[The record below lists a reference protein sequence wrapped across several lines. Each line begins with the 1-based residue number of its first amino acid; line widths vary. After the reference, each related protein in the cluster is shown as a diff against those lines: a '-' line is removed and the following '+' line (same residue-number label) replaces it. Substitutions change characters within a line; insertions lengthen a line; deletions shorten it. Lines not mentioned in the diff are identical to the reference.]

1 MASRRSPAAYHSRT
15 ASQRR
20 DPRGHVSIRNP
31 QLRCFAACSGFHDIG
46 PAPRNPQLILNL
58 LPFVAAW
65 LPYHNAQ
72 STITSFACVR
82 GCVATARRHSLL
94 RLPFFCCAS
103 LHMSSYLKTCSS
115 CLLVK
120 KTCSSCLL
128 VKKHGFM
135 SSCQKKTWL
144 HVRHANI
151 VQTVKS
157 CYKIKINY
165 RESKSRFYGILL
177 SKQHQCLTI
186 APLLQSNSATIR
198 V

>member
-1 MASRRSPAAYHSRT
+1 MASRRSHAAYHSRT

-46 PAPRNPQLILNL
+46 PASRNPQLKLNL

-120 KTCSSCLL
+120 KTC
-128 VKKHGFM
+128 
-135 SSCQKKTWL
+135 L
-144 HVRHANI
+144 HVHHANI
-151 VQTVKS
+151 VQMVKN

-165 RESKSRFYGILL
+165 RESKSRFYGVLL

-186 APLLQSNSATIR
+186 VT
-198 V
+198 

>member
-1 MASRRSPAAYHSRT
+1 MR
-15 ASQRR
+15 Q
-20 DPRGHVSIRNP
+20 SIFRWRCRMSP

-46 PAPRNPQLILNL
+46 PAPRNPQLIFNL

-65 LPYHNAQ
+65 LPLHNAQ

-120 KTCSSCLL
+120 N
-128 VKKHGFM
+128 
-135 SSCQKKTWL
+135 TWL
-144 HVRHANI
+144 HVHHANI

-157 CYKIKINY
+157 CYKIKID
-165 RESKSRFYGILL
+165 SRDLDCCFYGVLL
-177 SKQHQCLTI
+177 CKQHPCLTI
-186 APLLQSNSATIR
+186 APLLSCNSATIR

>member
-15 ASQRR
+15 ACQRR
-20 DPRGHVSIRNP
+20 VPRGHVSIRNP

-46 PAPRNPQLILNL
+46 PAPRNPQLILHV

-103 LHMSSYLKTCSS
+103 LHMSSYLKNMFFMSTCQKTWLHVFLPKNMFFMSSCQKNMFFMSTCQKTCSS

-135 SSCQKKTWL
+135 SSCQKKHDFMSTMQ
-144 HVRHANI
+144 I
-151 VQTVKS
+151 S
-157 CYKIKINY
+157 YK
-165 RESKSRFYGILL
+165 R
-177 SKQHQCLTI
+177 
-186 APLLQSNSATIR
+186 
-198 V
+198 

>member
-20 DPRGHVSIRNP
+20 VPRGHVSIRNP

-65 LPYHNAQ
+65 LPQHNAQ

-103 LHMSSYLKTCSS
+103 LHMSSYLKNMF
-115 CLLVK
+115 
-120 KTCSSCLL
+120 
-128 VKKHGFM
+128 FM
-135 SSCQKKTWL
+135 SSCQKNMFFLSTCQKNMFFLSTCQK
-144 HVRHANI
+144 NMFFMS
-151 VQTVKS
+151 S
-157 CYKIKINY
+157 CQKNMA
-165 RESKSRFYGILL
+165 SCLL
-177 SKQHQCLTI
+177 T
-186 APLLQSNSATIR
+186 
-198 V
+198 

>member
-15 ASQRR
+15 ACQRR

-94 RLPFFCCAS
+94 QLPFFCCAS

-120 KTCSSCLL
+120 KKHVLHVFLPKKPVLHVYLS
-128 VKKHGFM
+128 KKHGFM
-135 SSCQKKTWL
+135 STMQIS
-144 HVRHANI
+144 
-151 VQTVKS
+151 
-157 CYKIKINY
+157 YKCK
-165 RESKSRFYGILL
+165 R
-177 SKQHQCLTI
+177 
-186 APLLQSNSATIR
+186 IR
-198 V
+198 DAAFF

>member
-1 MASRRSPAAYHSRT
+1 MY
-15 ASQRR
+15 
-20 DPRGHVSIRNP
+20 P

-103 LHMSSYLKTCSS
+103 LHMSSYLKNMFFMSTCQKKHGFMSTCQKNMFFMSSYLKTCSS

-120 KTCSSCLL
+120 KTWLYVFLSKITCSSCLL
-128 VKKHGFM
+128 VKKNM
-135 SSCQKKTWL
+135 TSCLLVKKNM
-144 HVRHANI
+144 A
-151 VQTVKS
+151 S
-157 CYKIKINY
+157 CPPCKY
-165 RESKSRFYGILL
+165 RTNGK
-177 SKQHQCLTI
+177 K
-186 APLLQSNSATIR
+186 LLQNKNQF
-198 V
+198 

>member
-46 PAPRNPQLILNL
+46 PAPRNPHLILNL

-103 LHMSSYLKTCSS
+103 LHMSSYLKTCPS

-128 VKKHGFM
+128 VKKNMFFM
-135 SSCQKKTWL
+135 STCQKKPVL
-144 HVRHANI
+144 HV
-151 VQTVKS
+151 
-157 CYKIKINY
+157 
-165 RESKSRFYGILL
+165 FL
-177 SKQHQCLTI
+177 SKNMASCLLVKKT
-186 APLLQSNSATIR
+186 
-198 V
+198 

>member
-15 ASQRR
+15 ACQRR

-46 PAPRNPQLILNL
+46 PALRNPQLILNL

-72 STITSFACVR
+72 STIASFACVR

-120 KTCSSCLL
+120 KY
-128 VKKHGFM
+128 GFM
-135 SSCQKKTWL
+135 SSCQKNM
-144 HVRHANI
+144 A
-151 VQTVKS
+151 S
-157 CYKIKINY
+157 CPPCKY
-165 RESKSRFYGILL
+165 RTNGK
-177 SKQHQCLTI
+177 K
-186 APLLQSNSATIR
+186 LLQNKNQL
-198 V
+198 

>member
-15 ASQRR
+15 ACQRR
-20 DPRGHVSIRNP
+20 VPRGHVSIRNP

-135 SSCQKKTWL
+135 SIMQIS
-144 HVRHANI
+144 
-151 VQTVKS
+151 
-157 CYKIKINY
+157 YK
-165 RESKSRFYGILL
+165 R
-177 SKQHQCLTI
+177 
-186 APLLQSNSATIR
+186 
-198 V
+198 